1 MKSNKKNL
9 FLFCDELRSKK
20 KKIFFLFYFIGGIPL
35 LNSTKKTDKKDKRKT
50 PKKQKYSINDLMK

>member
-35 LNSTKKTDKKDKRKT
+35 LNREKKQTKKTKEK
-50 PKKQKYSINDLMK
+50 PKKTKIFHQ